1 MITTFPKQTS
11 LARSVHPMT
20 IRRFPAVRIVLLGS
34 LLCAFHGA
42 DAAAQLSFTVTPLRH
57 QFAKTTVGLG
67 SYTTNV
73 YVTNTG
79 SVDLTVASIAI
90 TPSEFQLVTG
100 WFPTTIS
107 PGKNTRFGVN
117 FVPDGPKNFSG
128 QLIINITGVSPVIVP
143 LTGTGVSTG
152 AVAGL
157 SSSSLMFANQ
167 TTGTTSGSQ
176 AVTVSNLGTA
186 PLTVETITIDPP
198 FAVQGFTAPTTLQ
211 PGSAFNFNV
220 TFTASTVGTFTNAMV
235 ISYDVL
241 PPNGVTLYGNGTAP
255 LSFAVSNLPSLP
267 WATVSSPYLATLTA
281 AGGTAPY
288 SWSLA
293 SGSSLPLGLTL
304 SSTGTIRGTLDP
316 SVQTGSYGFDVFAT
330 DSSNPPNAV
339 TAPVTIPVGA
349 LTGADC
355 GNTSWNIG
363 HSTSPLVALN
373 DLGTGTYLGAEA
385 GLYPNGSNIRPAADD
400 AAGVA
405 IANSIQP
412 LDGDGNPDPNGKY
425 GLISIGESN
434 TSATFTQ
441 FTIDANADPSKNS
454 HLTIVKGAQ
463 PTGYAANFA
472 DPNSSFWNPIFQFFL
487 PQAGLTANQVVAVWV
502 QAVNAFPTG
511 LFPSDMTQEQSQLES
526 IAQNLH
532 SKFPNLKLA
541 YYTSKFYDGY
551 DNGLRAPRYPEP
563 YAYETGF
570 AVKWAIQDQING
582 SAALNYDSNNG
593 PVMAPWMTWGPYE
606 WANGLLGR
614 SDGLVWS
621 CQDMTSDG
629 VHPSSAIGVEKDAN
643 ILLNFFKSDDTTAP
657 WFLAH

>member
-1 MITTFPKQTS
+1 MITTFPKQTG
-11 LARSVHPMT
+11 LTRSVYLMT

-34 LLCAFHGA
+34 LLCAFHGLR
-42 DAAAQLSFTVTPLRH
+42 AAAQLSFTVTPVRH

-67 SYTTNV
+67 SYTTNF

-128 QLIINITGVSPVIVP
+128 QLIINVTGVSPVIVP
-143 LTGTGVSTG
+143 LTGIGVSTG

-157 SSSSLMFANQ
+157 SSSSLTFANQ
-167 TTGTTSGSQ
+167 SVGTTSGSQ

-198 FAVQGFTAPTTLQ
+198 FAVHGLTTPTTLQ
-211 PGSAFNFNV
+211 PGSALNLNV
-220 TFTASTVGTFTNAMV
+220 TFTAFAVGTFTNAMV

-267 WATVSSPYLATLTA
+267 WAT
-281 AGGTAPY
+281 
-288 SWSLA
+288 
-293 SGSSLPLGLTL
+293 GLTL

-330 DSSNPPNAV
+330 DSSNPPNVV
-339 TAPVTIPVGA
+339 TAPLTIPVGA
-349 LTGADC
+349 FTGANC

-363 HSTSPLVALN
+363 HSTSPLVALT

-400 AAGVA
+400 AAGIA

-412 LDGDGNPDPNGKY
+412 LNGDGNPDQNGKY

-441 FTIDANADPSKNS
+441 FTIDANADPAKNS

-487 PQAGLTANQVVAVWV
+487 PQAGLTANQVVAAWV

-511 LFPSDMTQEQSQLES
+511 VFPSDMIQEQSQLES

-582 SAALNYDSNNG
+582 SAPLNYDSNNG

-621 CQDMTSDG
+621 CQEMTSDG

-657 WFLAH
+657 WFLTH